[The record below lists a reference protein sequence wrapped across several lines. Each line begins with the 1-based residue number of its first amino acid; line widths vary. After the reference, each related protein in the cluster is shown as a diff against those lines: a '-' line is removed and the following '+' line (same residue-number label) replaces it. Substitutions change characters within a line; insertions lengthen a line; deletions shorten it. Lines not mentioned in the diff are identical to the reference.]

1 MNHYMVA
8 KPFGAYMK
16 GDKVQFSD
24 EDAQRFAEYLQP
36 AERPARPEAPA
47 EAPAAE
53 DKPAENKKAPKAR
66 KK

>member
-1 MNHYMVA
+1 MTVYLVT

-36 AERPARPEAPA
+36 ASGPALPPEPEKAPTA
-47 EAPAAE
+47 D
-53 DKPAENKKAPKAR
+53 DKPEQNKKAPKAR

>member
-1 MNHYMVA
+1 MNYYMVA

-24 EDAQRFAEYLQP
+24 EDAQRFAEYL
-36 AERPARPEAPA
+36 APA
-47 EAPAAE
+47 EAPAVE
-53 DKPAENKKAPKAR
+53 DTPAENKKAPKAR